1 MNIHLSGSAEEVG
14 YQVMF
19 RFENSVPLLSQEGWR
34 EAPGWF
40 QRDNPAVF
48 GLGTSPRGMRFAI
61 PLPS

>member
-1 MNIHLSGSAEEVG
+1 
-14 YQVMF
+14 MF

-40 QRDNPAVF
+40 QRDNTAVF